1 MTINL
6 KNFLSDKSKLSKMG
20 EFQDL
25 KPLDGLEV
33 SSISADLYRNGRDD
47 LALFYFKEG
56 ANYATLTTTN
66 SIVSETI
73 SWNEKSN
80 KKIIKAL
87 LVNTKN
93 ANTFTGKQGYEGI
106 DSVAKNLAK
115 TLTLRESKS
124 KEGIDETVKIKDLIF
139 ASTGVIGE
147 KFPADEINNRIDDLV
162 SKLRDDQNKLIW
174 IKTASAIMTTDTKPK
189 LAYEEFTF
197 NNKII
202 RIAAIA
208 KGSGM
213 IAPNLATMLS
223 FIFTDADIPSN
234 LLKVLLKKAVA
245 NTFNAITVDSD
256 QSTNDMVSIFS
267 TRKIKIGHNRGIT
280 DPVIQKFE
288 LALKSVCLNL
298 AKQVVVDGEGAK
310 KFLTIKIVNAK
321 SVTSAKKIAFSIAN
335 SPLVK
340 TAVAGEDPNY
350 GRVIMGVGKSG
361 EKVDKSKISIK
372 FGDFHLAENGAPSV
386 NIDMEKIR
394 EYMKWDSI
402 VIEVNLNLGA
412 ETFECYTCDFTHDY
426 IDINADYKNST

>member
-33 SSISADLYRNGRDD
+33 SSISADLYDNGRDD

-147 KFPADEINNRIDDLV
+147 KFPADEINSRIDDLV

-213 IAPNLATMLS
+213 IAPSLATMLS

-372 FGDFHLAENGAPSV
+372 FGDFHLAENGAPCV
-386 NIDMEKIR
+386 DIDMEKIR

-402 VIEVNLNLGA
+402 IIEVNLNLGA